1 MAFPQVVALLITKL
15 PEVWD
20 FEASTTEG
28 RLSCHDWI
36 GDSWAVL
43 SSHPKDFTPIC
54 TTEPSR
60 TTELPCT
67 PCLRL

>member
-1 MAFPQVVALLITKL
+1 
-15 PEVWD
+15 
-20 FEASTTEG
+20 
-28 RLSCHDWI
+28 
-36 GDSWAVL
+36 VL